1 MPQITKGKGLAFRAR
16 MGFNPRMHPRP
27 PLLLRWLLP
36 SVLLAVA
43 AAPACAAD
51 LQALRLSEQ
60 PGQTRAV
67 LDLSAPV
74 EYKLFLLE
82 NPHRLVLDLH
92 GSSPAATLAIAEAV
106 GAVQGV
112 RTGRQDRQDLRVVL
126 DLASAVRAKS
136 FLLPPGDG
144 QGHRLVV
151 DLEPQAAGTAAPVVR
166 TVEQAMGAGDRDL
179 LIAIDAGHGGKD
191 PGAIG
196 AGGTY
201 EKNVTLAIA
210 RELKRQVDAEPGMR
224 GLLVR
229 GGDQFIPLAQ
239 RYQIAR
245 EAKADLFVS
254 IHADSVPNRT
264 ASGSSVYVMSTRGA
278 TSQAARWLA
287 ERENRADL
295 VGGISL
301 SERDDTL
308 AAVLLDLSQS
318 GTMKASE
325 DVAAE
330 VLDGL
335 KRIGKVHSR
344 DVQRANFVVLRAPDV
359 PSVLVESA
367 YISNPDEEKRLKDPG
382 HQKRLASA
390 IRDGIRGYFSTRPPP
405 GTWLAANGSASAR
418 EHVVGRGDTLSGIAQ
433 RHGISLSQLRAAN
446 RINGDVVR
454 VGERLRIPALGP
466 G

>member
-1 MPQITKGKGLAFRAR
+1 
-16 MGFNPRMHPRP
+16 MGFNRPMHPRP
-27 PLLLRWLLP
+27 PLILRWLVS
-36 SVLLAVA
+36 SVLLATA
-43 AAPACAAD
+43 GAACAAE
-51 LQALRLSEQ
+51 LSALRVSEA
-60 PGQTRAV
+60 PAQTRAV
-67 LDLSAPV
+67 LDLSDSV
-74 EYKLFLLE
+74 DYKLFALD
-82 NPHRLVLDLH
+82 NPHRLVIDLQASSAAPGFD
-92 GSSPAATLAIAEAV
+92 GSAGGAIL
-106 GAVQGV
+106 GI
-112 RTGRQDRQDLRVVL
+112 RTGRQDKQDLRVVL
-126 DLASAVRAKS
+126 DLATAVRAKS

-151 DLEPQAAGTAAPVVR
+151 DLEPQQAGATAPVVR
-166 TVEQAMGAGDRDL
+166 TVQQAMGNGDRDL
-179 LIAIDAGHGGKD
+179 VIAIDAGHGGKD
-191 PGAIG
+191 PGAVG

-210 RELKRQVDAEPGMR
+210 RELKRQIDAEPGMR
-224 GLLVR
+224 AMLTR
-229 GGDQFIPLAQ
+229 GGDQFIPLAR

-245 EAKADLFVS
+245 EARADLFVS

-301 SERDDTL
+301 SARDDTL

-330 VLDGL
+330 VLSGL
-335 KRIGKVHSR
+335 TRIGKVHSR

-367 YISNPDEEKRLKDPG
+367 FISNPAEEKRLKDPA
-382 HQKRLASA
+382 HQRRLATA
-390 IRDGIRGYFSTRPPP
+390 VLEGIRGYFTSRPPP
-405 GTWLAANGSASAR
+405 GTWLAARGSGPQR

-433 RHGISLSQLRAAN
+433 RHGVSLSTLRAAN
-446 RINGDVVR
+446 NLRGDIVH
-454 VGERLRIPALGP
+454 VGDRLRIPALGP